1 MNMAQSDRFENRY
14 GVRMKHLIVT
24 IPLEHHGKLI
34 DLAKGEQTSLSTV
47 VRTLIKQRV
56 EHL

>member
-1 MNMAQSDRFENRY
+1 MPQLDKSENRY

-24 IPLEHHGKLI
+24 IPLEDHGKLI
-34 DLAKGEQTSLSTV
+34 DLAKGEQTTLSAI
-47 VRTLIKQRV
+47 VRILIKQRV